1 MTDMDDYT
9 RMKRGF
15 EAAGFKEE
23 GHGNFTN
30 VMFIRASGKVEPCLE
45 TADDRVRRYLALLD
59 LHSGTQEDSPDDIYV
74 RLDVAYEALSGQEM
88 ERVERILRGEE
99 PRP

>member
-1 MTDMDDYT
+1 MLPMN
-9 RMKRGF
+9 GQ
-15 EAAGFKEE
+15 
-23 GHGNFTN
+23 
-30 VMFIRASGKVEPCLE
+30 VRASGME

-59 LHSGTQEDSPDDIYV
+59 MHGGTPEDSPEDIYV

-99 PRP
+99 TRP